1 MTPIDLL
8 LWALAVLAVVVTVT
22 LSTVII
28 WATISAMR
36 SKSKRNQTLFSSN
49 SDQW

>member
-1 MTPIDLL
+1 MTPLDLL

-36 SKSKRNQTLFSSN
+36 GKGKRNQTLFDSN
-49 SDQW
+49 SDR

>member
-8 LWALAVLAVVVTVT
+8 LWTLAVLAVVVTVT

-36 SKSKRNQTLFSSN
+36 GKRNQTLFSSN
-49 SDQW
+49 SDQR